1 MMMVVVVVQSLNIP
15 ISLLMGDED
24 SHRLVRLTLFNA
36 NKKRLSIQLHFGT
49 NVVDTKS
56 MEELRRLFEEL
67 KNSVM
72 DKSIRW
78 AKEKLSLCR
87 RRRD

>member
-1 MMMVVVVVQSLNIP
+1 
-15 ISLLMGDED
+15 MGDVD

-49 NVVDTKS
+49 KVVDTKS

-67 KNSVM
+67 KNGVI

-78 AKEKLSLCR
+78 AKEKLS
-87 RRRD
+87 